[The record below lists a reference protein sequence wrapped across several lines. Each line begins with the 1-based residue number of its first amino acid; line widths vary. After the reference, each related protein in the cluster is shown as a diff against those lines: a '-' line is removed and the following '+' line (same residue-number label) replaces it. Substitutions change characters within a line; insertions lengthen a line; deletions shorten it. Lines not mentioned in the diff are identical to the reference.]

1 MGFVI
6 FRVKV
11 ITGIT
16 GIFWL
21 VSTSLLDHL
30 GALVMHMMGKL
41 LELFKRGG
49 GGEWGVKF
57 AT

>member
-1 MGFVI
+1 M
-6 FRVKV
+6 

-49 GGEWGVKF
+49 GGNGGLNLQL
-57 AT
+57 T